1 MPWPDVADELVRFED
16 YLAFAPLWRDQI
28 ANVRIHETTRER
40 PVDRFQQERSLLRAL
55 PTIPF
60 DTDEIVPAVVS
71 PHARVEF
78 DAQPLLGAAAPW
90 HAGPSRFAPTVDEV
104 RILHQGQVVAQHIR
118 CYQRRQLIVL
128 PDHRLAALTL
138 CAGDRGAP
146 RWNRRLMPW
155 APRHASS
162 TSASERQP
170 VKTGVHL
177 RRLLGLAR
185 VYGSAE
191 VLSAHRQGPG
201 TGGPRRRLR
210 REPSAGGTP
219 APAASHAHSAD
230 SQAARTDRRHRT
242 GAGRSRL
249 FTTVSVTPPTRTLMA
264 RRDDNLQARL
274 DRDLAE
280 LKLLEIAKSYRE
292 VLDEAAR
299 KGSSFLEVLAIL
311 IGLEQ
316 AAREQRALERRLR
329 EARLPKQKTLAEY
342 DFKFPKRIP
351 KAAIVRLF
359 DCDFIEQ
366 HGCAVLIGPTG
377 TGKSHL
383 LTALGYTAVERG
395 HSVRHTRVVDMIN
408 HLTAAQLNG
417 SLGKTLRSYVR
428 PSLLLLDEL
437 GYLPIDKRGADL
449 LFQVVAAR
457 YEVGSIVITTNRPFR
472 EWGKLFDVDNT
483 LATALIDRLMHHG
496 EGIVI
501 QGDSYRMKD
510 KDPDSTDE

>member
-1 MPWPDVADELVRFED
+1 
-16 YLAFAPLWRDQI
+16 
-28 ANVRIHETTRER
+28 
-40 PVDRFQQERSLLRAL
+40 
-55 PTIPF
+55 
-60 DTDEIVPAVVS
+60 
-71 PHARVEF
+71 
-78 DAQPLLGAAAPW
+78 
-90 HAGPSRFAPTVDEV
+90 
-104 RILHQGQVVAQHIR
+104 
-118 CYQRRQLIVL
+118 
-128 PDHRLAALTL
+128 
-138 CAGDRGAP
+138 
-146 RWNRRLMPW
+146 
-155 APRHASS
+155 
-162 TSASERQP
+162 
-170 VKTGVHL
+170 
-177 RRLLGLAR
+177 
-185 VYGSAE
+185 
-191 VLSAHRQGPG
+191 
-201 TGGPRRRLR
+201 
-210 REPSAGGTP
+210 
-219 APAASHAHSAD
+219 
-230 SQAARTDRRHRT
+230 
-242 GAGRSRL
+242 
-249 FTTVSVTPPTRTLMA
+249 MA

-274 DRDLAE
+274 DRDLND

-299 KGSSFLEVLAIL
+299 KGTSVLEVLAIL

-316 AAREQRALERRLR
+316 AAREQRALQRRLR

-351 KAAIVRLF
+351 KAAILRLF
-359 DCDFIEQ
+359 DCDFIAQ
-366 HGCAVLIGPTG
+366 RSCAVLIGPTG

-417 SLGKTLRSYVR
+417 SLGTTLRSYVR

-457 YEVGSIVITTNRPFR
+457 YEVGSIVISTNRPFR
-472 EWGKLFDVDNT
+472 EWGKILDVDNT

-510 KDPDSTDE
+510 KGPDSTDE